1 MSRPLA
7 LNELKKLSAPRTLG
21 HAILLPVENKLWHQ
35 LLGELTINIG
45 HLQHIVD
52 RGFRLPLSFHFARHA
67 VLFHHAGIEL
77 PLASNM
83 LNKF

>member
-21 HAILLPVENKLWHQ
+21 HAILLPVENKLRHQ
-35 LLGELTINIG
+35 LLGELAINIG
-45 HLQHIVD
+45 HLQYIVD
-52 RGFRLPLSFHFARHA
+52 RGFRLPLGFNFPRHA

-77 PLASNM
+77 PLASNV